1 MSNETI
7 AIQEIRVEGRMR
19 KVFGDI
25 PELAASLARFGLL
38 NPVVIDGE
46 NNLIAG
52 HRRILA
58 AKHLGWPE
66 IPYRRLDQLDPVV
79 RKEIELEENIR
90 RKDLEWQEEVIGLYK
105 LYNAKQE
112 RYGEKGS
119 PLAVEGGYG
128 IEEAARELDRA
139 TGSISM
145 DLALAK
151 GLHEFPELLEE
162 KTKSS
167 AFKRY
172 RRLKETQLRGELAK
186 RKQATDLSTDPDI
199 DDENFDEEAE
209 NEEGSKAPTGIQ
221 RQPIRKALWKGLG
234 VFYHADARDVLRQ
247 LPAGAVDLIVTD
259 PPYGIGLY
267 REGAPMSSSKFAE
280 SQGAGYGD
288 NPKEIMDMLDETFL
302 HAARVLKPDGHA
314 YIFFHMTRY
323 EPIYLMLRKHF
334 GTCEETPIIWI
345 KQTTGIG
352 DPNRSWIYTYEPCFW
367 VNRGRGLVKPQPFN
381 TLKYDTVSKKIHS
394 VEKPVALMRH
404 LIEASGVNGEVVLDP
419 FAGSGST
426 LVAAAQLGMRFM
438 GIERHADFWRSA
450 VDRVSRDVAAQAE
463 TDATPTGNGPAPE
476 SDSTE
481 GVSEPTP
488 EA

>member
-1 MSNETI
+1 MPDDTI
-7 AIQEIRVEGRMR
+7 AIMEIRIDNRMR

-38 NPVVIDGE
+38 NPVVLDGE

-52 HRRILA
+52 HRRIMA

-66 IPYRRLDQLDPVV
+66 IPYRRIEQLDPVV

-105 LYNAKQE
+105 LYTAKQE

-139 TGSISM
+139 TGSVSM

-151 GLHEFPELLEE
+151 GLYEFPELIEE
-162 KTKSS
+162 KTKSA

-186 RKQATDLSTDPDI
+186 RKQDADASADPEI
-199 DDENFDEEAE
+199 GDDDYDVDAE
-209 NEEGSKAPTGIQ
+209 NEEGAKPVGIQ

-267 REGAPMSSSKFAE
+267 REGAPTGSSKFAE

-314 YIFFHMTRY
+314 YVFFHMTRY

-334 GTCEETPIIWI
+334 GTCEEVPIIWL

-367 VNRGRGLVKPQPFN
+367 VNRGRALVKPQPFN

-404 LIEASGVNGEVVLDP
+404 LVEASAVTGEVVLDP

-438 GIERHADFWRSA
+438 GVERHVDFWRSA
-450 VDRVSRDVAAQAE
+450 VDRVSRDLASQAE
-463 TDATPTGNGPAPE
+463 SDEPTTAVPDSDSPDSATGTDTGN
-476 SDSTE
+476 
-481 GVSEPTP
+481 
-488 EA
+488 